1 MTVIAMALGL
11 FYVIASLLAAFAVR
25 REWFLDHALEEL
37 TMERGPERGRL
48 YFMTISTGLYGAAG
62 IALLL
67 RSELAVWL
75 LGSGLLLQGGYY
87 GMVWRQIIQDELDD
101 RERWQ
106 KALNA
111 GILSTA
117 AFAFS
122 AYAARQG
129 VLT

>member
-1 MTVIAMALGL
+1 MTFIAVALGL

-25 REWFLDHALEEL
+25 REWFLDRALEEL
-37 TMERGPERGRL
+37 TMERDPERGPL

-62 IALLL
+62 IALLMK
-67 RSELAVWL
+67 SELAVWL

-87 GMVWRQIIQDELDD
+87 GMVWRKITAEELDD
-101 RERWQ
+101 RQRWQ